1 MKHSIIVVGSLN
13 MDLVVTVPHHPKPG
27 ESVLGSSY
35 ATYPGGKGANQ
46 AVAAARVGSNVQMLG
61 LVGDDAFGG
70 QLRAN
75 LEVNGVN
82 VSQVKTVPSPSGI
95 ALITVDAQGE
105 NTIVAS
111 LGANNLLLPD
121 RIPVDV
127 LITAKIILM
136 QLEMPIETVQFVT
149 ETAAAK
155 EIPVL
160 LNAAPVEPLPDPLLQ
175 GIHYLIVNESEAT
188 LLSEVVVRTQD
199 DALTAAQRLRQ
210 RGIQTAIITLGN
222 RGVIWSGPESEGHLP
237 AHQVDVVDTTAAGDA
252 FCGGFAACL
261 AEGLP
266 LETALKFANAAGAI
280 AITRPGAQPSLGN
293 RAEIESLLERLPG

>member
-27 ESVLGSSY
+27 ESVLGSSCT
-35 ATYPGGKGANQ
+35 TYPGGKGANQ

-82 VSQVKTVPSPSGI
+82 VSQVRTVPGPSGI

-127 LITAKIILM
+127 LTTAKIILM
-136 QLEMPIETVQFVT
+136 QLEMPVETVQFVT

-266 LETALKFANAAGAI
+266 LESALKFANAAGAI

-293 RAEIESLLERLPG
+293 RAEIESLLERPG